1 MGKETLAKR
10 AFAKV
15 KKKSLSWWIKKA
27 DAIFSRFIRQ
37 RDKGQC
43 FTCPYKNE
51 PKKLQNG
58 HFCPR
63 QHMATRFDERNCNAQ
78 CFACNMF
85 YGGRPDAYALN
96 LQKKYGK
103 GIIKELHDLART
115 TYQFSTKELK
125 EKIEFY
131 KDKVRELGC
140 A

>member
-96 LQKKYGK
+96 LQKKFGE
-103 GIIKELHDLART
+103 GIIKELHDQART
-115 TYQFSTKELK
+115 IKHWTIPELQDLIK
-125 EKIEFY
+125 KYESVVI
-131 KDKVRELGC
+131 
-140 A
+140 